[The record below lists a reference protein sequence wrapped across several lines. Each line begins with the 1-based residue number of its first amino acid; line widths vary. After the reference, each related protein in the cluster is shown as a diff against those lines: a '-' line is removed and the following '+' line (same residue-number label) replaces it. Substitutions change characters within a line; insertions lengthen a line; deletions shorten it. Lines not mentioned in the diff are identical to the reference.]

1 MPNVMPITTALVA
14 ALVATVPGA
23 SAQDTTNS
31 PWRPRTTVS
40 SPGSSSTTS
49 ATAASDT
56 AFIRQA
62 MNGNYTEVRL
72 SRLAGDEAENDSVES
87 FAERMVTDHGKMNEK
102 WAELAKSNGMR
113 FELSDVSGDAELVDR
128 LEDVSD
134 SEFDQA
140 YMTEMIRLH
149 ELDLAAFGRMRSSA
163 SSAEVRQLAGESESS
178 VRQHLTLARQVGS
191 QVGVA
196 TTAGRAGGLPGPVT
210 SSNDGRRRTT
220 DNPVA
225 RNDRDE
231 SDVEKERE
239 VGRTLRREDRA
250 FVENALADH
259 LMHQRLAKRA
269 EREGKSSEIRTL
281 AERTDRALGYWAN
294 RWENFA
300 GRYNANVQAKLEKH
314 NREKIQ
320 RLDNAADLKN
330 FDRAYADI
338 VAEHLD
344 LMIRTFRDEA
354 REKHH
359 SAVRRVIEEEL
370 PVLRQLHVQAQKVE
384 RQVSNDRDDDDR
396 KK

>member
-14 ALVATVPGA
+14 ALFATVPGA
-23 SAQDTTNS
+23 FAQDTTNS

-40 SPGSSSTTS
+40 SPGSSSTS